1 VTINQAPTEGTTTS
15 YFQWPV
21 LQRLRNVCDQ
31 MGKYRDVVTGLQG
44 YETMTSFFAH
54 VVGTKPEQHTVITGL
69 GDSFRRRGMK
79 GGKLV
84 QTNHFAGHRDLEQH
98 NGPERWEDEDG
109 QEWYCDSHDRAKSLT
124 RRLKAPPRTLGEAR
138 SKICT
143 SAVTTEDTMQQMVFQ
158 PATGYSKVWL
168 RG

>member
-1 VTINQAPTEGTTTS
+1 
-15 YFQWPV
+15 
-21 LQRLRNVCDQ
+21 
-31 MGKYRDVVTGLQG
+31 
-44 YETMTSFFAH
+44 MTSFFAH
-54 VVGTKPEQHTVITGL
+54 VVGTKPTQHTVITGL

-79 GGKLV
+79 GDKLV
-84 QTNHFAGHRDLEQH
+84 QTNHFAGHRDLEEL

-124 RRLKAPPRTLGEAR
+124 RRLKAPPRTLAEAR

-143 SAVTTEDTMQQMVFQ
+143 SAVTSTDTMQQMVFQ
-158 PATGYSKVWL
+158 PASGYSKVWL